1 MTPYKPEERQ
11 NKILSEKKTCITQ
24 LSVSVY
30 ATSVSL
36 IRQVHRKESHKN
48 LKLEDSYFLR
58 VSCNA
63 SMFLRT

>member
-48 LKLEDSYFLR
+48 LKLEDSDF
-58 VSCNA
+58 
-63 SMFLRT
+63 